1 VQFIDEVTIYV
12 KAGDG
17 GNGSTAMRRE
27 DGVPRGGPSGGDGGV
42 GGSVIL
48 LASTSLSTLLDF
60 KYKRHYRA
68 ERGEDGRNKDQYGAG
83 GPDMVL
89 RVPVGTVV
97 YDEGTN
103 EKLADLDT
111 DGVHFVVAQ
120 GGNGGR
126 GNIHFKNPWNQAP
139 RTAEAGGIGVERM
152 LRLELKLMADVGLL
166 GYPNVGKSTF
176 ISAVSRARPKVA
188 DYPFTTLAPSLGVVR
203 ISDDRTFVVADIP
216 GLIEGAAD
224 GAGLGLQFLRHVERC
239 RVLLHIVEDTYT
251 TGPERAPL
259 QDFDIINRE
268 LKKYAPEL
276 AKKPQVVVLNKCDAI
291 TAKQIT
297 EHVAAFKKKNITLLQ
312 MSAATGDGVPAILE
326 AIWKLI
332 GNPEDPMFAAPVVA
346 ASAKPAAKAAK
357 AAKPAA
363 AKPAAK
369 AAKAAKPAA
378 KAAAKPAATVV
389 KAATIKAAKAA
400 AAKAAKAAAAKRA
413 VGRKAKAAVAAVGAR
428 GRKAKPGSPT
438 KPRAAKRADR
448 KKREIERAKPKSR
461 RAIKAA
467 KDAKKATV

>member
-1 VQFIDEVTIYV
+1 MVAVQFIDEVTVYV

-17 GNGSTAMRRE
+17 GNGSSAMRRE
-27 DGVPRGGPSGGDGGV
+27 DGVPRGGPSGGDGGT
-42 GGSVIL
+42 GGSIIFVT
-48 LASTSLSTLLDF
+48 SNSLSTLLDF

-97 YDEGTN
+97 FDEATN
-103 EKLADLDT
+103 EKLADLDVE
-111 DGVHFVVAQ
+111 GMHFVVAE
-120 GGNGGR
+120 GGRGGR

-139 RTAEAGGIGVERM
+139 TTAEAGALGVERT

-176 ISAVSRARPKVA
+176 IAAVSRARPKVG

-224 GAGLGLQFLRHVERC
+224 GAGLGHQFLRHVERC

-251 TGPERAPL
+251 TGPDREPFA
-259 QDFDIINRE
+259 DFEIINRE

-291 TAKQIT
+291 TAKQIAD
-297 EHVAAFKKKNITLLQ
+297 HVAAFKKKRITLLQ
-312 MSAATGDGVPAILE
+312 MSAATGEGVPAILE
-326 AIWKLI
+326 AIWRILGGKPME
-332 GNPEDPMFAAPVVA
+332 PEVVAAPVAVA
-346 ASAKPAAKAAK
+346 KVK
-357 AAKPAA
+357 
-363 AKPAAK
+363 
-369 AAKAAKPAA
+369 
-378 KAAAKPAATVV
+378 
-389 KAATIKAAKAA
+389 KAATSSASVAVKSAKKPARKVAKVAKPRGKKAS
-400 AAKAAKAAAAKRA
+400 
-413 VGRKAKAAVAAVGAR
+413 
-428 GRKAKPGSPT
+428 PGSPT
-438 KPRAAKRADR
+438 KPRKAKRAD
-448 KKREIERAKPKSR
+448 KKARAVERAKPKSR

-467 KDAKKATV
+467 KDAKKAG